1 MSHDAKR
8 VVKCYRQKKENA
20 QNQLTKKHL
29 RLTEA
34 GFVVS
39 VWSCGT
45 SMELYRCLEKL
56 YSINSAVKLSTASNK
71 AFSCPFS
78 GRSHTN
84 NHAMFSTVCPASQRM
99 PSKRSSR
106 STQWY
111 NSHCEEKQV
120 VIRDLNMHNKH
131 HDARGAG
138 IYLANV
144 PGLDLLQFQQKLF
157 IAASFQLLYES
168 PAVGRLEECKN
179 MSAMRKRK
187 YTQPQILQMHRNPAY
202 WPLQWGF
209 SSICFCQPSW
219 SLISTLDSYREH
231 IKRWERSSVK
241 WTVKNTHIHV
251 TTWHLSLASWL
262 ILNLGKQNPSLSC
275 FMFHT
280 SHTIPEFHPGLFL

>member
-8 VVKCYRQKKENA
+8 VVKCYRHKKEKENA
-20 QNQLTKKHL
+20 QNQLAINHL

-45 SMELYRCLEKL
+45 SIELYRCLEKL

-84 NHAMFSTVCPASQRM
+84 NHDMFSTVCPASQRM

-120 VIRDLNMHNKH
+120 VIRDLNMHIKH

-144 PGLDLLQFQQKLF
+144 PGLDLLQFQQQLF

-168 PAVGRLEECKN
+168 PAVGRLEEECKN
-179 MSAMRKRK
+179 MSTMRKRK
-187 YTQPQILQMHRNPAY
+187 CTQPQILQMHRNPAY

-219 SLISTLDSYREH
+219 SLISTRFLQRTHQMMRE
-231 IKRWERSSVK
+231 K
-241 WTVKNTHIHV
+241 
-251 TTWHLSLASWL
+251 LSQMNS
-262 ILNLGKQNPSLSC
+262 
-275 FMFHT
+275 
-280 SHTIPEFHPGLFL
+280 E